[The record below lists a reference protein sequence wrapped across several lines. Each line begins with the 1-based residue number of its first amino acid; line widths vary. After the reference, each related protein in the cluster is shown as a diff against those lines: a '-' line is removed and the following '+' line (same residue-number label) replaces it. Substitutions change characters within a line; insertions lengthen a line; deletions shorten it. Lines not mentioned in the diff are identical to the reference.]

1 MRILLVIDE
10 PFLKNKIDE
19 KAFLK
24 YLEYSLGINED
35 LL

>member
-10 PFLKNKIDE
+10 SFLKNKIDE

-24 YLEYSLGINED
+24 YLEYSLGINDD